1 MIISDH
7 NLDKE
12 IFIIAE
18 IGNNHEGDF
27 QTALDLVDAASSTG
41 VNAVKFQTF
50 IPELYYA
57 SSEKNRIKTLKNFQL
72 SIDEFKKIKNFAKQ
86 KGLIFFSTPFDL
98 ESAKSLN
105 TLQDIFKIS
114 SGDNTFWHLIK
125 EVASYNKPTI
135 ISTGTSGF
143 EELERIYNYF
153 EENKQLNNL
162 IFLHCVSSYPVPND
176 EANLLMIKKLIKKFK
191 NIRIGY
197 SDHTLGI
204 EAATCAAT
212 LGARIIE
219 KHFTLDKNYSNFRDH
234 QLSAEPNEMKTL
246 VKRIRDVEDFLSPNK
261 PDIQPCEETNL
272 SLIKRSMAASKD
284 IDKGRKI
291 TLEDIIYLRPGSGF
305 SEIMESKVIGKHTS
319 KTILK
324 GELFSKDNIIFL

>member
-7 NLDKE
+7 NLDEE

-27 QTALDLVDAASSTG
+27 QTALELVDAASTTG

-50 IPELYYA
+50 IPEKYYA
-57 SSEKNRIKTLKNFQL
+57 SSENTRIETLKNFQL
-72 SIDEFKKIKNFAKQ
+72 SNDEFKEIKHFANR

-98 ESAKSLN
+98 ESARFLN
-105 TLQDIFKIS
+105 PLQNIFKIS
-114 SGDNTFWHLIK
+114 SGDNTFWPLIK
-125 EVASYNKPTI
+125 EVASYKKPTI

-143 EELERIYNYF
+143 EELDRIYNYF

-162 IFLHCVSSYPVPND
+162 IFLHCVSSYPVPKD
-176 EANLLMIKKLIKKFK
+176 QANLLMIKKLAKKFR
-191 NIRIGY
+191 NITVGY

-204 EAATCAAT
+204 EAATCAAA

-234 QLSAEPNEMKTL
+234 QLSAEPKEMKIL
-246 VKRIRDVEDFLSPNK
+246 VERIREVEDFIRPDR

-272 SLIKRSMAASKD
+272 SLIKRSMAASNN
-284 IDKGRKI
+284 IDKGKKI
-291 TLEDIIYLRPGSGF
+291 TLEDIIYLRPGIGL
-305 SEIMESKVIGKHTS
+305 SETMERKVIGKITS
-319 KTILK
+319 KSILK
-324 GELFSKDNIIFL
+324 GEMFSKDNIVSL